1 MRSSVRKS
9 HQFLAV
15 FLHAPALTLRALGL
29 PRPDPAGERG
39 GRQVQ
44 LACDRTNRPLLIQ
57 DQPYGPCFELL
68 GELSSYPSS
77 RLA

>member
-1 MRSSVRKS
+1 MIRVRQ
-9 HQFLAV
+9 HFLKNE
-15 FLHAPALTLRALGL
+15 
-29 PRPDPAGERG
+29 PRFMDPAGERG
-39 GRQVQ
+39 GRLVQ